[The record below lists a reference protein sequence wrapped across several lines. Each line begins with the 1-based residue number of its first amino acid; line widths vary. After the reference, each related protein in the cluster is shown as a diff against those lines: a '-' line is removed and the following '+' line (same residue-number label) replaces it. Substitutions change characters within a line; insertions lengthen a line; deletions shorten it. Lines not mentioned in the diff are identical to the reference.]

1 RSVPPPPRPERT
13 TALLSYILRRL
24 LWTLP
29 TLLAISVVVFVII
42 NLPPGDFVTSLIAYR
57 RQQGL
62 QVGEDEIAQ
71 YRAAYGLDQP
81 LIVQYGYWISNMV
94 FRGDL
99 GISFEYTRPV
109 TTLIAERL
117 PATILLAVSALL
129 FTWALAF
136 PIGVYAAVRQYSI
149 GDHLATG
156 IGFLGLATPN
166 FLLALVLMYLGFR
179 WFGYVPAGLC
189 SPEFCDAAW
198 NLGKVIDLL
207 RHLWLPVVVVGT
219 AGMAGLIRI
228 LRANLLD
235 ELRKPYVV
243 AARARGVPERRL
255 VVRYPLRVAMNP
267 FISTVGWVLPGL
279 FAGDIVVG
287 QILGLPTIGP
297 LLLNA
302 LRQQDMYLA
311 GSLIMV
317 ISVLTV
323 IGTLVSDL
331 LLAWTDPRVRLGVMG
346 GAP

>member
-1 RSVPPPPRPERT
+1 M
-13 TALLSYILRRL
+13 LSYLARRL
-24 LWTLP
+24 LYTIP
-29 TLLAISVVVFVII
+29 TLLAVSVVIFLII
-42 NLPPGDFVTSLIAYR
+42 NLPPGDFVTSLVAYR

-62 QVGEDEIAQ
+62 QVGAEEIAQ

-81 LIVQYGYWISNMV
+81 IWVQYWYWLSGML
-94 FRGDL
+94 FQGDL
-99 GISFEYTRPV
+99 GISFEYNRPV
-109 TTLIAERL
+109 TELIGERL
-117 PATILLAVSALL
+117 ADTVLLATAALL
-129 FTWALAF
+129 FTWVLAF
-136 PIGVYAAVRQYSI
+136 PIGMYAAVKQYSV
-149 GDHLATG
+149 GDYVATT

-166 FLLALVLMYLGFR
+166 FLLALVFMYLGFKY
-179 WFGYVPAGLC
+179 FDYVPAGLC
-189 SPEFCDAAW
+189 SAEYCDAGW
-198 NLGKVIDLL
+198 NLGKLIDALK
-207 RHLWLPVVVVGT
+207 HLWLPVVVVGT

-255 VVRYPLRVAMNP
+255 LVKYPLRVAMNP

-279 FAGDIVVG
+279 FAGDIIVG
-287 QILGLPTIGP
+287 QLLGLPTIGP

-323 IGTLVSDL
+323 LGTLVSDL
-331 LLAWTDPRVRLGVMG
+331 LLAWTDPRVRLNQG
-346 GAP
+346 GNAT